1 MASKLTKIYA
11 NFETQLAVKLAV
23 GAVTGSLSSVV
34 TKDGVTIASGKY
46 TMVFNLG
53 ESNEEHLKFD
63 LDAGTKTMTNI
74 VSVNRAGTE
83 VAGAQLEHRVGAV
96 GKITNF
102 VNLKAITDILN
113 GHDTLDGANPIK
125 YDAEPT
131 ISDRK
136 QIPHAGYVQDVLSGA
151 VGTANDQ
158 ASGTTK
164 VTKNQGTKPKARSVF
179 VREQSTPDK
188 TLLVESLRVSFI
200 DKIIAYAGGNT
211 PNFIDPGFGG
221 DLAINTNPSNT
232 ETFVLTVDGTAITF
246 TAVTSIGATP
256 GNFLIG
262 GSAAATRANLAA
274 LINNPTVTNAN
285 QVALTGAQLT
295 ACQKVNCTND
305 LALNIFIRATN
316 PAVATFSAVE
326 NFAGAG
332 NTWTPNTTKNR
343 YDIVVIDNAGTL
355 QIRKGTEAVS
365 PTVPTPT
372 TGDVVLCL
380 VLNRTGMTTVR
391 DYNVAGQGYITDW
404 YDLTIYRTD
413 LATQSQLPSLTESY
427 PLGESFTG
435 ATTPQPAV
443 ILDDLVQPQFDTE
456 VSFGAAASPQ
466 VACKI
471 KPMNAVSI
479 ASLITTMWR
488 STDPGTNMSIEIQ
501 TDNAGVPSGT
511 PVTNG
516 TSNTI
521 ATSGMTVD
529 QARYFT
535 FTFATPPVLAANT
548 VYHVVFKT
556 SATNANQI
564 TIPAM
569 SNANKYG
576 NFSGASYNGSSWSAN
591 QLCPAFELVPST
603 GGGSK
608 SLWLADAN
616 HASYMIQAADGFC
629 VTTGS
634 ANATGTFYRSSVV
647 GGFSSLS
654 IGAEYFLSNTV
665 GTITLNKNEGMF
677 LGVAI
682 SATQLR
688 VPVKKNKPI
697 QAKYATVKQANETF
711 LLWLTHP
718 FYCHEDGVVIMHGFA
733 GNYNSNA
740 QLMEGWVMNT
750 HANNT
755 SPRSA
760 GTKIGHFGNSS
771 TTPGM
776 YGTITV
782 PVRKGDRIQFGQI
795 NTQGG
800 AGSAGS
806 VSAMYFQPSA

>member
-63 LDAGTKTMTNI
+63 LDAGTKAMTNI

-113 GHDTLDGANPIK
+113 GQDTLDGANPIK

-295 ACQKVNCTND
+295 ACQKVNCTDD

-343 YDIVVIDNAGTL
+343 YDLVVIDNAGTL

-413 LATQSQLPSLTESY
+413 LADNATISSRLLRGGDGSDGALSISSGTTNIDLGGARVFVKNYTSISITGTANITFTNPHANGTVIIFRSQGDVTITSSATPAIELSSLG
-427 PLGESFTG
+427 PVAGVG
-435 ATTPQPAV
+435 GNG
-443 ILDDLVQPQFDTE
+443 
-456 VSFGAAASPQ
+456 VSGGG
-466 VACKI
+466 
-471 KPMNAVSI
+471 
-479 ASLITTMWR
+479 
-488 STDPGTNMSIEIQ
+488 TDGNPGTN
-501 TDNAGVPSGT
+501 GT
-511 PVTNG
+511 IANTFSAALWDGTNSTNG
-516 TSNTI
+516 KL
-521 ATSGMTVD
+521 GG
-529 QARYFT
+529 Q
-535 FTFATPPVLAANT
+535 
-548 VYHVVFKT
+548 
-556 SATNANQI
+556 
-564 TIPAM
+564 
-569 SNANKYG
+569 G
-576 NFSGASYNGSSWSAN
+576 
-591 QLCPAFELVPST
+591 T
-603 GGGSK
+603 GGGSGASTGGTVLTNTGPK
-608 SLWLADAN
+608 TIKDILRNMLFGTFFGSVGASGAGGGSGRASGGTSGKAGDGGRGGGSFILDCGGALNFTGQIWAKGAN
-616 HASYMIQAADGFC
+616 G
-629 VTTGS
+629 
-634 ANATGTFYRSSVV
+634 ANANAGSGASGGSGGGGGGAGGTIVILYT
-647 GGFSSLS
+647 SLT
-654 IGAEYFLSNTV
+654 ANT
-665 GTITLNKNEGMF
+665 GTITATGGNGGNGS
-677 LGVAI
+677 ACI
-682 SATQLR
+682 S
-688 VPVKKNKPI
+688 
-697 QAKYATVKQANETF
+697 
-711 LLWLTHP
+711 
-718 FYCHEDGVVIMHGFA
+718 GS
-733 GNYNSNA
+733 GN
-740 QLMEGWVMNT
+740 MG
-750 HANNT
+750 
-755 SPRSA
+755 
-760 GTKIGHFGNSS
+760 
-771 TTPGM
+771 
-776 YGTITV
+776 
-782 PVRKGDRIQFGQI
+782 
-795 NTQGG
+795 GG
-800 AGSAGS
+800 AGGSGGANYFYAGGDGGRGGEDSNPASAAGS
-806 VSAMYFQPSA
+806 SGGGTGAGAGGNAGGGDFGTYGSGNSGGGGGGGGGGAAGIATIAQY